1 MRIPYRVVLAQSW
14 IGVRTLAHHLGW
26 LRAIR
31 LGLTMDR
38 AVRRGE
44 PFDALSPPANENE
57 AMSRSQIAPAIVLY
71 KYLKAEAGVD
81 AMAIIRDV
89 VLKGTVPWM
98 RFAIGVIDRRGY
110 LEASPKGRREMLE
123 ERTTRFF
130 NMEIDGMEAE
140 KEFASFQVKS
150 CSFPGLCAEAGVPE
164 MAPIF
169 CEVDAYFFGG
179 VQRDLI
185 LERSTTLAE
194 GGDGCPFHFHW
205 APEESESL
213 TE

>member
-1 MRIPYRVVLAQSW
+1 MLEQ
-14 IGVRTLAHHLGW
+14 
-26 LRAIR
+26 
-31 LGLTMDR
+31 
-38 AVRRGE
+38 
-44 PFDALSPPANENE
+44 FDASGGCAC
-57 AMSRSQIAPAIVLY
+57 IF
-71 KYLKAEAGVD
+71 
-81 AMAIIRDV
+81 IRFLLHTVVGGKLDCDV
-89 VLKGTVPWM
+89 EQ
-98 RFAIGVIDRRGY
+98 
-110 LEASPKGRREMLE
+110 LEELEEEMLE